1 MNIKA
6 ILAGVAVAVLC
17 MAAPAVAAEPVNL
30 NTATLD
36 ELSASPFCGPELA
49 AKIVEYRENIGDFAS
64 YEELKELEGVNDTV
78 IKKLSEGFVIEGVE
92 AFDCNC

>member
-17 MAAPAVAAEPVNL
+17 VAGSAFAAEPVNL
-30 NTATLD
+30 NTATYD
-36 ELSASPFCGPELA
+36 ELAASPACGPELA
-49 AKIVEYRENIGDFAS
+49 AKLVEYRENIGDFAS
-64 YEELKELEGVNDTV
+64 YDELKEIEGVDDAV

>member
-17 MAAPAVAAEPVNL
+17 IAGPAVAAELVNL

-36 ELSASPFCGPELA
+36 ELSASPACGPEFA
-49 AKIVEYRENIGDFAS
+49 AKIVEYRENIGDFTS
-64 YEELKELEGVNDTV
+64 YDELKELEGVTDTM